1 MLKGENNSK
10 FQDWVGENALWAL
23 SHPGIPTHTEGSTRD
38 RILLLPGADTPW
50 ELIPPESQWEHTE
63 NSAAAPQEEEFYA
76 AATPPCLRI
85 ADHHPVTLTIKG
97 HIRTSRPPVRTLR
110 VSGLTKE
117 EWTERNQMLYEELE
131 KTEATLQAA
140 HRIRNTA
147 RYLEIMMNAI
157 KKVYNDK
164 YTSKKA
170 PHKDQATI
178 SKLSL
183 QA

>member
-1 MLKGENNSK
+1 
-10 FQDWVGENALWAL
+10 
-23 SHPGIPTHTEGSTRD
+23 
-38 RILLLPGADTPW
+38 
-50 ELIPPESQWEHTE
+50 
-63 NSAAAPQEEEFYA
+63 
-76 AATPPCLRI
+76 
-85 ADHHPVTLTIKG
+85 
-97 HIRTSRPPVRTLR
+97 
-110 VSGLTKE
+110 
-117 EWTERNQMLYEELE
+117 MLYEELE